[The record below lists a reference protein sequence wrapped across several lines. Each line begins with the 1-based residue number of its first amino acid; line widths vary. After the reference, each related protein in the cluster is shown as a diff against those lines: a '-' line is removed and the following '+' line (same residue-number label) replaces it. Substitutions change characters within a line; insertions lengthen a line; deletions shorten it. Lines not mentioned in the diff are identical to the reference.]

1 MNECFLIGKII
12 SNIDFKFIV
21 NSKKYFSITTFKIK
35 LENQSIIT
43 VKGYN
48 ETADW
53 CYKNL
58 IKNDSIAIYGNLNSE
73 MEIIAQDIELI

>member
-1 MNECFLIGKII
+1 MNICFLIGKII

-21 NSKKYFSITTFKIK
+21 NSKKYYSISIFQIELNNK
-35 LENQSIIT
+35 SIIT

-48 ETADW
+48 EIADL

-58 IKNDSIAIYGNLNSE
+58 IKNNYIALYGKLDSK
-73 MEIIAQDIELI
+73 MEIVLKNAELI

>member
-1 MNECFLIGKII
+1 MYTKIHP
-12 SNIDFKFIV
+12 
-21 NSKKYFSITTFKIK
+21 
-35 LENQSIIT
+35 IIT
-43 VKGYN
+43 ILVSLRQVKGYN

-73 MEIIAQDIELI
+73 MEIIAQDIEFI